1 MNVRKNI
8 RVNRKRHK
16 INNEITV
23 SQVRLLVYG
32 AEPTVLSTREA
43 LKMADDESLDLILI
57 NEKQDPPIVKIE
69 DYNKFLYNLE
79 KMEKEQKKKAVTSE
93 LREIKLSCE
102 ISDHDLEVKA
112 KKAKEFLVDGDKVKC
127 FIQLRGRQKGNPD
140 RGQMVMLKFATMLEE
155 CGSAENLP
163 KLESSKWLMILKPK
177 KKN

>member
-1 MNVRKNI
+1 MNIRKNT
-8 RVNRKRHK
+8 RVTRKRHK
-16 INNEITV
+16 INEEIKSTD
-23 SQVRLLVYG
+23 VRLIVHG
-32 AEPTVLSTREA
+32 AEPTVISTREA
-43 LKMADDESLDLILI
+43 LKMADTEGLDLILI

-79 KMEKEQKKKAVTSE
+79 KMEKEKKKNAVTSE

-112 KKAKEFLVDGDKVKC
+112 KKAREFLVDGDKVKC

-140 RGQMVMLKFATMLEE
+140 RGQVVMLKFATMLEE
-155 CGSAENLP
+155 CSSAENLP

-177 KKN
+177 KKK